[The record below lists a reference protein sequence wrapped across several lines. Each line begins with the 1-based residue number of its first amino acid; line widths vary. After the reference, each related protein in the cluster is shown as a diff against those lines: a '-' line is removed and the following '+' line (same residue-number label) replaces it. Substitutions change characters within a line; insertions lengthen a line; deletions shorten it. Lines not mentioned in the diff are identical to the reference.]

1 MSNFHSAGQALQKF
15 LQRLI
20 SSLPCSRGHQAFL
33 WACDLPIC
41 PVTTCQSLSVSLPI
55 NNLERVTFWYINS
68 IWDSPDRSP
77 SSWITGGWFMARHKH
92 WWILPPWP
100 SFMSASFCQSKLQAS
115 PQTRLVLTSLAHF
128 PRRRGICLCIHPSLY
143 LANICRSNPV
153 LAGGAEWK
161 EEKWSQCHKA
171 WILELDSTS
180 SPAALKK
187 SLNLF

>member
-1 MSNFHSAGQALQKF
+1 MVYEVLRRGHYCLTPILLMSNFHSAGQALQKF

-77 SSWITGGWFMARHKH
+77 SSWITGGDSWPGISTDGSF
-92 WWILPPWP
+92 LPGR
-100 SFMSASFCQSKLQAS
+100 ASCQPLSVKANSRLPLRPDLFYHLLPTSQGGGEFVCAS
-115 PQTRLVLTSLAHF
+115 IHHF
-128 PRRRGICLCIHPSLY
+128 I
-143 LANICRSNPV
+143 
-153 LAGGAEWK
+153 
-161 EEKWSQCHKA
+161 
-171 WILELDSTS
+171 
-180 SPAALKK
+180 
-187 SLNLF
+187 